1 MTKQISEERKKAYY
15 FGMGMIVTGCVLF
28 VLSAI
33 LTIGSVGQGFY
44 EFHAVVQSLGAE
56 TGNMQNN
63 GVSGFAPFKIVERIN
78 IQVIFGMGMA
88 FVGGLLII
96 IGAVTMKIAARGLAG
111 TGIILDPERA
121 REELEPYSR
130 MAGGMVKDALDEAK
144 VSFGSKSEKVVMV
157 KCRNCGKLNPE
168 DAKFCNGCGREL

>member
-1 MTKQISEERKKAYY
+1 MVKQISEERKKAYY

-28 VLSAI
+28 ALSAI
-33 LTIGSVGQGFY
+33 LAIGSVGHGFY
-44 EFHAVVQSLGAE
+44 EFHTVIQSIGADP
-56 TGNMQNN
+56 GSMQNN
-63 GVSGFAPFKIVERIN
+63 GDVGVDLFKTFGRVN
-78 IQVIFGMGMA
+78 IQVIFAMGMA
-88 FVGGLLII
+88 FIGGLLII
-96 IGAVTMKIAARGLAG
+96 IGGVTMKIAARGLAG

-144 VSFGSKSEKVVMV
+144 VSFDSKPEKVVMV
-157 KCRNCGKLNPE
+157 KCRTCGKLNPE